1 VPVYEWVEHTSELE
15 LEIEAATEAAVFV
28 DALEAF
34 AELVAD
40 EQSADSE
47 RRELELHGDRESLLV
62 AWLDELAFL
71 AETEGFVPERVTELD
86 VDDGVLRAG
95 VSGHIGEPRH
105 LVKAVTLHRLLFA
118 PVGNG
123 WLARV
128 VLDV

>member
-1 VPVYEWVEHTSELE
+1 MYRWLEHTSELE
-15 LEIEAATEAAVFV
+15 LEIEAATEPAVFAE
-28 DALEAF
+28 ALDAF

-47 RRELELHGDRESLLV
+47 GRDLEVRGDDRESLLV

-71 AETEGFVPERVTELD
+71 AETEAFVPRRVNAFELG
-86 VDDGVLRAG
+86 DGMLRAT
-95 VSGHIGEPRH
+95 VCGHVGDVRH

-118 PVGNG
+118 PEESG
-123 WLARV
+123 WRARV